1 MRKILFSLMNCV
13 LLLVLQPGV
22 ESAAGQA
29 LPRGTKGGF
38 IKASDG
44 VKIHYLEAGQTIRVS
59 TKTGT
64 LPAHEGDMGGPILF
78 VPGWSMPADIWEH
91 QINHFAKS
99 RRVVAMDPRGQGKSD
114 KPNDGYHP
122 AQRARDIKAVI
133 EQLKLAPVVVV
144 GWSMGVTELAAYVHQ
159 FGTEG
164 IAAIVLVDGI
174 AGSDFDPQ
182 RSPALFRFAA
192 SFLTD
197 RAKTVDSFVR
207 SMYRKPQSEEY
218 IERIKRA
225 SQEMPLDSSI
235 AVFVGTFAADFRPA
249 LTKINVPAM
258 VVAAG
263 DDKTNPWMARY
274 HQMAESIPGG
284 RFEMMPGCGHA
295 LFVDDPAKFNALLD
309 DFLAKRPKS

>member
-1 MRKILFSLMNCV
+1 MRSVGERHLKYRIQVSLCFALVFQILF
-13 LLLVLQPGV
+13 LVGT
-22 ESAAGQA
+22 AAGQA
-29 LPRGTKGGF
+29 LPKETKSGF
-38 IKASDG
+38 VNASDG
-44 VKIHYLEAGQTIRVS
+44 IKIHYLETAS
-59 TKTGT
+59 TKASGT
-64 LPAHEGDMGGPILF
+64 ILF
-78 VPGWSMPADIWEH
+78 VPGWSMPADVWEH
-91 QINHFAKS
+91 QVTHFAKTY
-99 RRVVAMDPRGQGKSD
+99 RVVAMDPRGQGKSD
-114 KPNDGYHP
+114 KPNEGYHP
-122 AQRARDIKAVI
+122 AQRARDIRAVI

-144 GWSMGVTELAAYVHQ
+144 GWSMGVTELAAYVDQ

-164 IAAIVLVDGI
+164 LAGMVLVDGI

-182 RSPALFRFAA
+182 RTPALFRFAA

-225 SQEMPLDSSI
+225 SQEMPLDSSV

-249 LTKINVPAM
+249 LPKINVPTM

-274 HQMAESIPGG
+274 RQMAESIPGG
-284 RFEMMPGCGHA
+284 RFEVMPGCGHA
-295 LFVDDPAKFNALLD
+295 LFVDDPQKFNALLD
-309 DFLAKRPKS
+309 DFVTKIGKP